1 MLPTFPVMAKMG
13 LHAQEVLN
21 SWGRGGEGEP
31 GTLMLWM
38 DNRAMQPYDSSIVFL
53 MHH

>member
-1 MLPTFPVMAKMG
+1 MLPIFLFMAKMG

-21 SWGRGGEGEP
+21 SWGNGGEEEP
-31 GTLMLWM
+31 GTLILWM
-38 DNRAMQPYDSSIVFL
+38 DTIAMQPYDSSITFL